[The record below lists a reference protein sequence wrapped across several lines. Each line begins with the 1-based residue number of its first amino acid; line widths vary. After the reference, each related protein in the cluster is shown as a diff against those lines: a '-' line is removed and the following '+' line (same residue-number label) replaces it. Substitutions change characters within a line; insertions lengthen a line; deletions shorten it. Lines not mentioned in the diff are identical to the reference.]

1 MNKSVMRNAVV
12 IILASMAIY
21 TGACYADGLRT
32 GFGKVVLENVPIGK
46 TYSMRKD
53 SKFPLVIKNE
63 SDKRVNLKLEVLIPK
78 EGEVQQGYE
87 PLPDIKWIT
96 LENNS
101 FTVVPNGEVE
111 TDVIINVPY
120 DKQYVGR
127 KFHVFILSC
136 TTGESLGIGLKSKLL
151 FSVGEMKDK

>member
-1 MNKSVMRNAVV
+1 MSKAVIRSGVAFLLAMAV
-12 IILASMAIY
+12 ICPN
-21 TGACYADGLRT
+21 ACYADGLRT

-63 SDKRVNLKLEVLIPK
+63 SDKKVNLKLEVIIPK
-78 EGEVQQGYE
+78 EGEVQEGYE
-87 PLPDIKWIT
+87 PLPDVRWVT

-101 FTVVPNGEVE
+101 FTVESNGEAE
-111 TDVIINVPY
+111 TDVIINVP
-120 DKQYVGR
+120 DDRQYLGR
-127 KFHVFILSC
+127 KFHIFILSY

-151 FSVGEMKDK
+151 FSVGEVKDK